1 MKVLKIQRKNLLN
14 VKIVV
19 SYLNFVFFIET
30 KAKSK
35 YRILNFVFQ
44 LHLAKTQNGTLGT
57 WIGVFKQLLITI
69 DYDQ

>member
-1 MKVLKIQRKNLLN
+1 MKVLKIQRKNRLN

-44 LHLAKTQNGTLGT
+44 LRLSKTQNGTLGT